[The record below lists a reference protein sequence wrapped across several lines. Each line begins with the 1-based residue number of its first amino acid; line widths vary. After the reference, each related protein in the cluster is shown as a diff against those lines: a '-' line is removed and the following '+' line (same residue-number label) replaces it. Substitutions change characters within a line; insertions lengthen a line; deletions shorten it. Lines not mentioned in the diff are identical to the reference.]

1 MYELTEYLHREKI
14 PYLPIRLDRREP
26 ANTTAHFGR
35 QIGLP
40 DCPAFSLVALAGKR
54 QSVLILD
61 QLDAICWTSAHS
73 DNALD
78 VCKELERHIQL
89 KRLNGDKICIVL
101 SSRTF
106 DLENNPAIR
115 NWLSKKNAQD
125 FDRVEVKQLPA
136 ETVQQLVGTSFSMLT
151 HKEKDLLA
159 NPLNLSM
166 WLELNRDGIV
176 PRFRTATALMR
187 EFWKDR
193 RRILQEKA
201 GITPADIEQVLTP
214 LIDYLEKNGKISAPQ
229 RIVEKWP
236 RLVEALFSYGIL
248 QQDASRISFCHQRY
262 LDYLIADRL
271 LEQID
276 SGTGSVLAWLG
287 EKKRQSLFHRE
298 QLRQALVMLAE
309 EAPAK
314 FLSAAEQILASEN
327 VRFHIKHLVLEL
339 IGSFE
344 EVPAAVGDYCLV
356 LLADVSWRDHVL
368 EAVFAGHSQYI
379 LFLCGKGIIGQWLD
393 SENEDT
399 IKRVL
404 WLARTVADNISDV
417 VADTL
422 APHLEKGGYWP
433 DRILNAL
440 PRKTEIDSERMFRLR
455 LELIRHGAVVSFVNW
470 KALCKEYPLRAI
482 QLIAVVL
489 STWKV
494 DDEQKTSQRNRIE
507 QWYDKD
513 ETALQTVA
521 REYSQETWEHLV
533 PHIERLTLIDAGP
546 YDGRLNKWQEH
557 RFRKGGIVE
566 LERGVVELVIVA
578 GRQLAAKHPD
588 LFLARTRSLEESSSQ
603 IIQGILIE
611 TYGDLPPSHADQG
624 IEWLLADTSRFAL
637 GTGFNEPQ
645 WNPAKRLIAAL
656 SPYCSEKLFR
666 RLEGATV
673 HFHAPNEKREAEC
686 FLKGWKDGYFGH
698 YWGKAQYFLLPALD
712 VARVS
717 RATKDLIEVLY
728 RKFADYSEDRFL
740 RGRSWGGVVGSK
752 LDPNL
757 GKISDRAWLEIIR
770 SPKVREPN
778 REDRIQVAPG
788 RVLETSVRQFS
799 SSFEKAI
806 KRQPEWFAQLALR
819 FPADVDMAYIAA
831 ILDGCGQKAPE
842 ASLSDEIKKSWRPAC
857 VETIEAV
864 LEKFQAGED
873 REAAIFFCYLI
884 SKRHEEEWSDATLAR
899 LVHYAQNHSDLEP
912 GKLNIDCNKTA
923 GEATVDALFQ
933 NTINCVRGVAAGA
946 IRQLLWEHPKLFSK
960 LRPAIESL
968 VRDHHPAVRMA
979 AAEMLLPVFL
989 NIEKDQAVEWYVTAC
1004 SEDLRVAA
1012 SPRGSEFYN
1021 YTIPSHLAQIGP
1033 LIRQMVLSPIDEVAE
1048 EWARQV
1054 AARWIFQGCFAEEL
1068 QICQAGTIP
1077 QRQGIAKAAAR
1088 LLHTSSHTES
1098 CWKLLR
1104 PLLNDQDKAV
1114 RDELHHLF
1122 DRYPET
1128 MDDDAC
1134 KSFLLEYIN
1143 SRAFADDPELFIWGL
1158 KDFTGSVLFLADTIF
1173 SICEAFCSAISG
1185 ESRNI
1190 GTAIPHAIS
1199 ETIPLL
1205 LRLYEHA
1212 LAAENNEIANRCLDI
1227 WDVLFKNRVGITRE
1241 LTMAIEQ

>member
-1 MYELTEYLHREKI
+1 M
-14 PYLPIRLDRREP
+14 
-26 ANTTAHFGR
+26 
-35 QIGLP
+35 
-40 DCPAFSLVALAGKR
+40 
-54 QSVLILD
+54 
-61 QLDAICWTSAHS
+61 
-73 DNALD
+73 
-78 VCKELERHIQL
+78 
-89 KRLNGDKICIVL
+89 
-101 SSRTF
+101 
-106 DLENNPAIR
+106 
-115 NWLSKKNAQD
+115 
-125 FDRVEVKQLPA
+125 
-136 ETVQQLVGTSFSMLT
+136 QQLVGASFSMLNQ
-151 HKEKDLLA
+151 KEKDLLA

-166 WLELNRDGIV
+166 WLELNRDGTV

-187 EFWKDR
+187 EFWKNR
-193 RRILQEKA
+193 RRILQENA

-236 RLVEALFSYGIL
+236 RIIEALFSFGIL
-248 QQDASRISFCHQRY
+248 QEDAYRVSFCHQRY

-276 SGTGSVLAWLG
+276 SGTGSILAWLG
-287 EKKRQSLFHRE
+287 EKERQSLFRRE

-309 EAPAK
+309 EAPSK
-314 FLSAAEQILASEN
+314 FLSAAEQILASEK

-344 EVPAAVGDYCLV
+344 EVPAAVGDYCLG

-368 EAVFAGHSQYI
+368 EAVFAGHPPHI
-379 LFLCGKGIIGQWLD
+379 LFLCGKRIIGKWLD

-399 IKRVL
+399 VKRAL
-404 WLARTVADNISDV
+404 WLIGTVADNISDV

-433 DRILNAL
+433 ERILSAL
-440 PRKTEIDSERMFRLR
+440 PWKMETDSERMFRLR
-455 LELIRHGAVVSFVNW
+455 LELVRHGAVVSFVNW
-470 KALCKEYPLRAI
+470 KALCKKYPLRAI

-513 ETALQTVA
+513 ETALQSVA
-521 REYSQETWEHLV
+521 REYPQETWDHLV

-546 YDGRLNKWQEH
+546 YDARLNKWQEH
-557 RFRKGGIVE
+557 RYRKGGIIE
-566 LERGVVELVIVA
+566 MERGVVELAILA
-578 GRQLAAKHPD
+578 GRQFAAKYPD
-588 LFLARTRSLEESSSQ
+588 LFLARTRPLEESSSQ
-603 IIQGILIE
+603 IIQEILIE
-611 TYGDLPPSHADQG
+611 TYSDLPPSHADQG
-624 IEWLLADTSRFAL
+624 IEWLLADTSHFAL

-656 SPYCSEKLFR
+656 SPYCTEKLFR
-666 RLEGATV
+666 RLEEATV
-673 HFHAPNEKREAEC
+673 HFHAPNERREAEYY
-686 FLKGWKDGYFGH
+686 LKGWKDGYFGH

-712 VARVS
+712 EARVS
-717 RATKDLIEVLY
+717 QATKDLIDVLH
-728 RKFADYSEDRFL
+728 RKFANYSEDRFL
-740 RGRSWGGVVGSK
+740 RIGRSRGGFVGSK

-757 GKISDRAWLEIIR
+757 EKISNQAWLEIIC
-770 SPKVREPN
+770 SQKVREPN
-778 REDRIQVAPG
+778 RGDGIQATPDH
-788 RVLETSVRQFS
+788 VLETSVRQFS
-799 SSFEKAI
+799 SSLEKAA
-806 KRQPEWFAQLALR
+806 KRQPERFAQLALR
-819 FPADVDMAYIAA
+819 FPADVDTAYIAA
-831 ILDGCGQKAPE
+831 ILDGCSQKTPE

-873 REAAIFFCYLI
+873 REAAISFCYLI
-884 SKRHEEEWSDATLAR
+884 SKRHEEQWSDATLAR
-899 LVHYAQNHSDLEP
+899 LVHYAQNHSDLEA
-912 GKLNIDCNKTA
+912 GKLNIDCNKSA
-923 GEATVDALFQ
+923 GEATVDTLFQ

-979 AAEMLLPVFL
+979 AAEMLLPVL
-989 NIEKDQAVEWYVTAC
+989 NIDKDQAVEWYVTAC
-1004 SEDLRVAA
+1004 SEDLRVATA
-1012 SPRGSEFYN
+1012 PRGSEFYN
-1021 YTIPSHLAQIGP
+1021 YTIPSHLAKIGP
-1033 LIRQMVLSPIDEVAE
+1033 IIRQMVLSPIDEVAE
-1048 EWARQV
+1048 EGARQV

-1068 QICQAGTIP
+1068 QICQAGTVP
-1077 QRQGIAKAAAR
+1077 QRQGIAKAAAH
-1088 LLHTSSHTES
+1088 LLHTSSHTET
-1098 CWKLLR
+1098 CQKLLR
-1104 PLLNDQDKAV
+1104 PLLNDPDKAV
-1114 RDELHHLF
+1114 REELHHLF

-1128 MDDDAC
+1128 MDAAVC
-1134 KSFLLEYIN
+1134 KPFLLEYIN
-1143 SRAFADDPELFIWGL
+1143 SQAFADDPELFIWGL

-1173 SICEAFCSAISG
+1173 SMCEAFCSAIPG

-1190 GTAIPHAIS
+1190 GTTIPRAIS

-1212 LAAENNEIANRCLDI
+1212 LAEENNEISNRCLDI
-1227 WDVLFKNRVGITRE
+1227 WDVLFKNRVGVTRE